1 MMSSKKYFGI
11 AGAVLI
17 AVGLWSFPVRPQE
30 MHGQEM
36 HGSSG
41 PGRMI
46 GHGPGM
52 MLPLL
57 LRGVNLTADQ
67 KAQIKQIMGNHRA
80 TFQDLFGQLHA
91 THEEMHKKLFEPGA
105 LQESDLMSQSQ
116 QISQLNNQLKQEGLK
131 VILEIR
137 GVLTPDQ
144 LAKAGQ
150 LRQQVQALR
159 TQMRNLLEQAR

>member
-1 MMSSKKYFGI
+1 MSNKKYLGV
-11 AGAVLI
+11 AAATLL
-17 AVGLWSFPVRPQE
+17 AVGVWSFPGRPQE

-36 HGSSG
+36 HGLSG

-46 GHGPGM
+46 GHGHGM

-67 KAQIKQIMGNHRA
+67 KAQIQQIMGNHRA
-80 TFQDLFGQLHA
+80 TFRDLFGQMHA

-116 QISQLNNQLKQEGLK
+116 QISQLHDQLKQEGLK

-144 LAKAGQ
+144 LARAAK
-150 LRQQVQALR
+150 LRQQMQALR

>member
-17 AVGLWSFPVRPQE
+17 AVGLSSFPVRPQE

-36 HGSSG
+36 HGSFG

-67 KAQIKQIMGNHRA
+67 KAQIKQIMDKHRA
-80 TFQDLFGQLHA
+80 TLRDLFGQLHVA
-91 THEEMHKKLFEPGA
+91 HEEMHNKLFEPGA

-116 QISQLNNQLKQEGLK
+116 EISQLHNQLKQEGLK
-131 VILEIR
+131 VMLEIR
-137 GVLTPDQ
+137 QVLTPEQ
-144 LAKAGQ
+144 LAKAAQ
-150 LRQQVQALR
+150 LRQQMQTLQA
-159 TQMRNLLEQAR
+159 QMRKLFEQAQ